1 LPLSDTNTNTNQ
13 NTKMK
18 TPTTFEITADL
29 EAFMERDGA
38 NYTGNLVVRSE
49 KLDDYDIYRINLEGY
64 WGLDFDS
71 LTNKSDK
78 LELPEAANENSG
90 GWTGWLWEEVEG
102 FAAWAEEMKS
112 LVPATEEEEE

>member
-1 LPLSDTNTNTNQ
+1 MLPLSDANTNQ

-18 TPTTFEITADL
+18 TPTTFEITDDL

-49 KLDDYDIYRINLEGY
+49 KLDDYDIYRLNPEGY
-64 WGLDFDS
+64 WDLDFDS

-78 LELPEAANENSG
+78 LKLPEAADKNSG

-112 LVPATEEEEE
+112 LVPATEEEE